1 MKLLRSLHSVKIFR
15 KPGGFGFSWVRQW
28 RAGAGAGARNA
39 LETPKNRPSVRW
51 PVGMTIRINTDVI
64 RNTEREREREEKFS
78 TKKNHQINMIVYWYN
93 DGLEISK
100 LNKYLHI
107 YIYLFIHLYRIAEV
121 ALSDFLNQEEI
132 PGNHQMLAEMCRKSP
147 TYKL

>member
-1 MKLLRSLHSVKIFR
+1 
-15 KPGGFGFSWVRQW
+15 
-28 RAGAGAGARNA
+28 
-39 LETPKNRPSVRW
+39 
-51 PVGMTIRINTDVI
+51 
-64 RNTEREREREEKFS
+64 
-78 TKKNHQINMIVYWYN
+78 MIVYWYN

-132 PGNHQMLAEMCRKSP
+132 PGNHQMLAGICRKSQ
-147 TYKL
+147 TYKLWGLLRYDVRGPWYLYNMI